1 MGEFLGFM
9 LIVFFFFWGSA
20 ILLPYVRRKNRNL
33 EGPVDN
39 EVLARL
45 LEDVDQLSSRLT
57 RVEEEMDFFKDL
69 NAPRE
74 PGSLPPAG
82 AEEEGE

>member
-9 LIVFFFFWGSA
+9 LILFFFFWGSA
-20 ILLPYVRRKNRNL
+20 ILLPYVRRNSRKL
-33 EGPVDN
+33 EGPLDN

-45 LEDVDQLSSRLT
+45 LEDVDQISTRLN

-69 NAPRE
+69 KSPRE
-74 PGSLPPAG
+74 PGSLPPG
-82 AEEEGE
+82 GVEEEEE